1 MGTLY
6 TFHMFD
12 GSQES
17 INDGGLGTNWVRQ
30 WAQNNLYIQDVWEIS
45 AVNYTRKGYEFFN
58 S

>member
-6 TFHMFD
+6 TFRMFD

-17 INDGGLGTNWVRQ
+17 INDGGLGLNWVKQ
-30 WAQNNLYIQDVWEIS
+30 WAKANLYIQDVWEVS
-45 AVNYTRKGYEFFN
+45 ARNYICKGYDFFN